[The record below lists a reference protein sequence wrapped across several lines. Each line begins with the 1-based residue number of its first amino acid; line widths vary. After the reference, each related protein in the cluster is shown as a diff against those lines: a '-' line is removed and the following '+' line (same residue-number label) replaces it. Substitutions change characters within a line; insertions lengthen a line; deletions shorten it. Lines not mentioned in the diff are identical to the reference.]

1 MSKKISVCLN
11 MIVKNEAKNLPRL
24 FDSVK
29 DFITDY
35 VISDTG
41 STDNTKDVIKEYW
54 NSLGIKGH
62 IDETPFKN
70 FGYNRT
76 VALKAAQKHS
86 KSEFLMLLD
95 ADMVLVRDNFNP
107 EELLDSDV
115 ISIKQKNAAIEW
127 FNVRFLRR
135 SLDMECV
142 GVTHEYYDI
151 RTQGARN
158 KKLESI
164 WINDIG
170 DGGCKQN
177 KFERDIA
184 LLSKG
189 IEEDPKNVRYHFYL
203 AQSYK
208 DTGNRE
214 KAIEYYK
221 KRIEL
226 GGWWEEVWYSHYMI
240 CTCYADL
247 GKMDEAEKWAMK
259 GFEYRPARSEALYF
273 LCRRFREKGDH
284 KKAYYYYNLGKD
296 IKRPK
301 DDVLFVEHNVY
312 THLFDVEFSILQY
325 YLFPEKRIDGLR
337 NSVSLLNNPID
348 FWEKNMIFS
357 NIKFY
362 IDTLKDKEN
371 VKITQIMNKDTETV
385 YHNSTPCLIKLKNG
399 KKVMN
404 LRQVNYS
411 IVRENGAYI
420 IRDSS
425 GRILTNNVFIELD
438 DSRSTAME
446 YHNEGKYK
454 NDTNILGVEDARIFE
469 RPDGNLGF
477 IGVSKEYSRDQM
489 IGIVTGDY
497 HSDGKMIVK
506 EFIESP
512 DTKSTCEKN
521 WVIGNSDCTDII
533 YKWHP
538 LQIGNIEDGKLEVKR
553 TIDTPKFF
561 NYFRGSSCVCEYK
574 GMKWFTVHT
583 VHYETP
589 RLYLHNIV
597 VMDKDYNP
605 LCYTLPFSFEGE
617 RIEYS
622 IGLVIDNGEMQM
634 SYSTWDSSSKII
646 SVPLDI
652 IFEKLVYVS
661 EDSKKKFMKNLW

>member
-1 MSKKISVCLN
+1 MTKKITICLN

-54 NSLGIKGH
+54 DALGIKGH

-70 FGYNRT
+70 FGHNRT

-95 ADMVLVRDNFNP
+95 ADMVLVRDNFKP
-107 EELLDSDV
+107 EELLDADV

-177 KFERDIA
+177 KFERDIS
-184 LLSKG
+184 LLTKG

-208 DTGNRE
+208 DTGNRD

-240 CTCYADL
+240 CTCYADQ
-247 GKMDEAEKWAMK
+247 GNYDEAEKWAMK
-259 GFEYRPARSEALYF
+259 GYEYRPARSEALYF

-325 YLFPEKRIDGLR
+325 YLFPEKRMDGLR
-337 NSVSLLNNPID
+337 NSVALLNNPND

-357 NIKFY
+357 NMKFY
-362 IDTLKDKEN
+362 IDAMKGKEN

-438 DSRSTAME
+438 DARSTAME
-446 YHNEGKYK
+446 YQNDGKYK
-454 NDTNILGVEDARIFE
+454 NDTNILGVEDIRIFE
-469 RPDGNLGF
+469 RPDGSIGF
-477 IGVSKEYSRDQM
+477 LGVSKEYSRDQM
-489 IGIVTGDY
+489 IGVVTGDY
-497 HSDGKMIVK
+497 TDGKVIVK
-506 EFIESP
+506 QFIESP
-512 DTKSTCEKN
+512 DPKSTCEKN
-521 WVIGNSDCTDII
+521 WVIGNSDCDEII

-538 LQIGNIEDGKLEVKR
+538 LQIGNIEDGKLVVKK
-553 TIDTPKFF
+553 TVETPKFF
-561 NYFRGSSCVCEYK
+561 NYFRGSSCVHEYK
-574 GMKWFTVHT
+574 GMKWFSVHT
-583 VHYETP
+583 VHYENP

-622 IGLVIDNGEMQM
+622 IGLVIENGEMVM

-646 SVPLDI
+646 SIPLDL